1 MCVTHKHAISSAEA
15 TACAKLCTTYRRHLT
30 TTLLSLLLLL
40 LLATQQ
46 LTHHAIDRARDE
58 FVVLGSDGL
67 WDYLTNE
74 EAVAIVGRAAFERG
88 DRDAACAD
96 LISEVLD
103 KAARHH
109 SIAGGSEGL
118 KALPL
123 GSKRRN
129 KHDDITCVVL
139 YLNDETAAVNGGS
152 SSGAT
157 RRRALVANLQPDA
170 AATATASDNN
180 GGDAPAVRELSQ

>member
-1 MCVTHKHAISSAEA
+1 MCAMHKLAASRKQLYITTAA
-15 TACAKLCTTYRRHLT
+15 TA
-30 TTLLSLLLLL
+30 
-40 LLATQQ
+40 ATAGNKQ

-88 DRDAACAD
+88 DRDAACAE
-96 LISEVLD
+96 LISAVLD

-139 YLNDETAAVNGGS
+139 YLNEEVGASSAVNGGS
-152 SSGAT
+152 

-170 AATATASDNN
+170 GATATASDSSNN
-180 GGDAPAVRELSQ
+180 GDAPAVRELSQ

>member
-1 MCVTHKHAISSAEA
+1 
-15 TACAKLCTTYRRHLT
+15 
-30 TTLLSLLLLL
+30 
-40 LLATQQ
+40 
-46 LTHHAIDRARDE
+46 
-58 FVVLGSDGL
+58 VLGSDGL

-96 LISEVLD
+96 LISAVLD

-139 YLNDETAAVNGGS
+139 YLNEETGAGAGAGAAVAGGS
-152 SSGAT
+152 
-157 RRRALVANLQPDA
+157 RRRALVANLQLDA
-170 AATATASDNN
+170 AATATASDSNN
-180 GGDAPAVRELSQ
+180 GDAPAVREPSQ

>member
-1 MCVTHKHAISSAEA
+1 
-15 TACAKLCTTYRRHLT
+15 
-30 TTLLSLLLLL
+30 
-40 LLATQQ
+40 
-46 LTHHAIDRARDE
+46 
-58 FVVLGSDGL
+58 VLGSDGL

-96 LISEVLD
+96 LISAVLD

-139 YLNDETAAVNGGS
+139 YLNEEIGGSGGAAVNGGS
-152 SSGAT
+152 

-180 GGDAPAVRELSQ
+180 GDAPAVREPSQ